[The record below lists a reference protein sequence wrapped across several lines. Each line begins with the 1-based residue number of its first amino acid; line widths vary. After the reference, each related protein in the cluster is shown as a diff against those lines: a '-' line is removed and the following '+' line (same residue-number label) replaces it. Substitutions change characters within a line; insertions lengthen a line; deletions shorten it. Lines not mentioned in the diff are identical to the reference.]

1 MPKPK
6 LLGGIGKI
14 NFGKQYRQGNRIYDS
29 NEIAM
34 CLNASPVGNLG
45 GYSYLYAVESNNK
58 IKKGDVMK
66 EVKNIISAPRGYK
79 LVNFCEFDKY
89 AIQSYCAIHNADES
103 LNLGDITKVDETK
116 IEPFDMICGGS
127 PCFVAGTKVMTDNG
141 YKNIEDIKIGDKV
154 LTHKNRY
161 MPVVNIGG
169 ELNKEIYYL
178 EAQGSLK
185 VECTDYHP
193 FYIKKTK
200 TSKPEKLKLKDIKK
214 GYYVGTFVNN
224 KGVLENKI
232 RWHSVTNILKTNKT
246 ENVYNIEVEEDHT
259 YTANNIITFNCQ
271 DFSIAGNQ
279 NGSMWK
285 CRDCG
290 YEYNPLTVH
299 HSNRHKCPKCNSEQI
314 DKTRSSLLVE
324 WLRIIRANKPKW
336 GIYENV
342 KNIVGKKFKDTF
354 QMFIDELHEYG
365 YNTYFEVLNAKD
377 YGIPQN
383 RERVY
388 LIIIQKDFDNGK
400 FKFPNK
406 FPLKLRL
413 KDMLE
418 DEVLDKYYLSDEVQK
433 RFKFTDN
440 LFLKDVVGTT
450 KPNFRTIGQR
460 DLVYKQDCVIGALV
474 ATDYKQ
480 PKQILCTNSIE
491 KAELEQVGQIYGS
504 EKEPNPQAG
513 RIYSNSGISPALD
526 SCSGGNRMPKVLLD
540 EPKINVIGNYSP
552 SGHDA
557 SRVVDVGEIAPTV
570 KENHGTVTAV
580 LENNKLDKYYL
591 SEKGVKYVLNPK
603 RGMCTDVNADIVQTV
618 TAKGQSNWTGSFI
631 SPDIESLEKSS
642 TIGSDEPTLIKK
654 IDGTEINSNDNL
666 NNIRIRKL
674 TPKECFRLMGFSDDD
689 FEKAKYYSE
698 EEVEKL
704 NLRSLKKYKN
714 LPPDEKIE
722 RISNSQLY
730 KQAGNSIVVDVLY
743 YIFKELYIAMPYL
756 FENLRVSSY
765 FSGIGA
771 FEKALDKL
779 YKHINS
785 ISKPLHQSSNL
796 IIEEDLNNK
805 NMDVIIY
812 DDYNSRVRADQNTI
826 GTITSTVGHSALRN
840 SYKLIEVSNN
850 QIN

>member
-34 CLNASPVGNLG
+34 CLNASPFGNLG

-66 EVKNIISAPRGYK
+66 EVKNIISVPRGYE

-89 AIQSYCAIHNADES
+89 AIQSYCAIHSVDES

-116 IEPFDMICGGS
+116 IEPFNMICGGS
-127 PCFVAGTKVMTDNG
+127 PCT
-141 YKNIEDIKIGDKV
+141 
-154 LTHKNRY
+154 
-161 MPVVNIGG
+161 
-169 ELNKEIYYL
+169 
-178 EAQGSLK
+178 
-185 VECTDYHP
+185 
-193 FYIKKTK
+193 
-200 TSKPEKLKLKDIKK
+200 
-214 GYYVGTFVNN
+214 
-224 KGVLENKI
+224 
-232 RWHSVTNILKTNKT
+232 
-246 ENVYNIEVEEDHT
+246 
-259 YTANNIITFNCQ
+259 
-271 DFSIAGNQ
+271 DFSIAGKQ
-279 NGSMWK
+279 AGSMWK
-285 CRDCG
+285 CRDCD

-299 HSNRHKCPKCNSEQI
+299 YSNRHKCPKCNSEQI

-377 YGIPQN
+377 YGVPQN

-388 LIIIQKDFDNGK
+388 LIIIQKNSDNGK
-400 FKFPNK
+400 FKFPQK
-406 FPLKLRL
+406 LPLKLRL

-480 PKQILCTNSIE
+480 PKQILCSNSIE
-491 KAELEQVGQIYGS
+491 KAELEQVGQIYGT

-513 RIYSNSGISPALD
+513 RIYSNNGISPALD
-526 SCSGGNRMPKVLLD
+526 SCSGGNRMPKVFLD

-557 SRVVDVGEIAPTV
+557 SRVVDVGGIAPTV
-570 KENHGTVTAV
+570 KENYGTVTGIIEPLAYDEQNKYIRKDGCV
-580 LENNKLDKYYL
+580 GTITTDESSPKHNNR
-591 SEKGVKYVLNPK
+591 V
-603 RGMCTDVNADIVQTV
+603 
-618 TAKGQSNWTGSFI
+618 
-631 SPDIESLEKSS
+631 IEF
-642 TIGSDEPTLIKK
+642 DW
-654 IDGTEINSNDNL
+654 TEINSNDNL
-666 NNIRIRKL
+666 NNIRVRKL

-714 LPPDEKIE
+714 LPPNEKIE

-785 ISKPLHQSSNL
+785 ISKPLHQSSDL

-812 DDYNSRVRADQNTI
+812 DDYNS
-826 GTITSTVGHSALRN
+826 
-840 SYKLIEVSNN
+840 
-850 QIN
+850 

>member
-66 EVKNIISAPRGYK
+66 EVKNIISVPRGYE

-89 AIQSYCAIHNADES
+89 AIQSYCAIHNVDEN

-116 IEPFDMICGGS
+116 IEPFNMICGGS

-290 YEYNPLTVH
+290 YKYNPLTVH

-418 DEVLDKYYLSDEVQK
+418 DEVLDKYYLSNKMLKKATLKINQNVNNFIDIVGHSGSGGQK
-433 RFKFTDN
+433 GFIHSTE
-440 LFLKDVVGTT
+440 G
-450 KPNFRTIGQR
+450 G
-460 DLVYKQDCVIGALV
+460 IGALT

-480 PKQILCTNSIE
+480 PKQILCSNSIE
-491 KAELEQVGQIYGS
+491 KVGIDKSVNNTRIIDCANCITSREDRGISNRKGEGTAVLEQVGQIYGT

-526 SCSGGNRMPKVLLD
+526 SCSGGNRMPK
-540 EPKINVIGNYSP
+540 I
-552 SGHDA
+552 
-557 SRVVDVGEIAPTV
+557 
-570 KENHGTVTAV
+570 
-580 LENNKLDKYYL
+580 LDKYYL

-603 RGMCTDVNADIVQTV
+603 RGMCTDVNADIAQTV
-618 TAKGQSNWTGSFI
+618 TAKGQSNWTGSFVF
-631 SPDIESLEKSS
+631 PDIESLEKSS
-642 TIGSDEPTLIKK
+642 TIGSDKPTLIKK
-654 IDGTEINSNDNL
+654 TDGTEINSNDNL
-666 NNIRIRKL
+666 SNIRIRKL

-689 FEKAKYYSE
+689 FEKAKYYSK

-704 NLRSLKKYKN
+704 NLRSFKKYKN

-771 FEKALDKL
+771 FEKALDRL
-779 YKHINS
+779 YECLNS
-785 ISKPLHQSSNL
+785 NSFHQSL
-796 IIEEDLNNK
+796 DLTDEEKMRDEDTN
-805 NMDVIIY
+805 VIIY
-812 DDYNSRVRADQNTI
+812 DDYNSRIRADQDTI
-826 GTITSTVGHSALRN
+826 GTITSTIGHSALRN
-840 SYKLIEVSNN
+840 SYKLIEIRDN